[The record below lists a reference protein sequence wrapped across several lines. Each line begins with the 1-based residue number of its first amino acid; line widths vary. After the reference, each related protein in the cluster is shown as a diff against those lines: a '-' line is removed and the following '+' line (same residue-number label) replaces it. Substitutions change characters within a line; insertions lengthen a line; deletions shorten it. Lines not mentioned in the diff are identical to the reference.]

1 METESMITNLKCTF
15 NDGLELDHRQCPEIC
30 LKYKLGTDG
39 RYYFNFEGWTKLLGL
54 DMLHRNYI
62 LIFTAERNMGK
73 SVALWEYSMNLR
85 NHLPNTK
92 IGICRTNDI
101 KMKESLSTFI
111 SEYGANHEVI
121 KGVIYS
127 CVKDELGRA
136 IKSTLKE
143 RGRFVNILNEH
154 NYRSGAGGG
163 FKDYNLIFW
172 DEFNEIGQTR
182 EDFYQKWYMLSK
194 TMERFNS
201 PYSWVLI
208 GNKIDANNDIF
219 INFDL
224 ETNRD
229 DYERDYVQKV
239 SDSIYYI
246 DIGKKTYRH
255 LKEDSESISDE
266 LAKYDETTNAFANEA
281 AFLAGTYHDVINK
294 KRMTNRV
301 RKIYF
306 RVSDL
311 LLELGS
317 FYNEK
322 YGEDTYY
329 LIQVKE
335 HEEDFNIIALN
346 VEGFFNKSVSIDKK
360 DMLNYGDFLMSK
372 IRQKKLYFDSFTTKF
387 YIEKFVIRY
396 NTLFGKR

>member
-1 METESMITNLKCTF
+1 
-15 NDGLELDHRQCPEIC
+15 
-30 LKYKLGTDG
+30 
-39 RYYFNFEGWTKLLGL
+39 
-54 DMLHRNYI
+54 
-62 LIFTAERNMGK
+62 
-73 SVALWEYSMNLR
+73 
-85 NHLPNTK
+85 
-92 IGICRTNDI
+92 
-101 KMKESLSTFI
+101 
-111 SEYGANHEVI
+111 
-121 KGVIYS
+121 
-127 CVKDELGRA
+127 
-136 IKSTLKE
+136 
-143 RGRFVNILNEH
+143 
-154 NYRSGAGGG
+154 
-163 FKDYNLIFW
+163 
-172 DEFNEIGQTR
+172 
-182 EDFYQKWYMLSK
+182 
-194 TMERFNS
+194 
-201 PYSWVLI
+201 
-208 GNKIDANNDIF
+208 
-219 INFDL
+219 

-239 SDSIYYI
+239 SDSIFYI
-246 DIGKKTYRH
+246 DVGKRTYRH

-294 KRMTNRV
+294 KRITNRL

-317 FYNEK
+317 FYNPK

-335 HEEDFNIIALN
+335 HKEDFNIIALN